1 MATMQAGVG
10 RERWTVAGVLAAGFA
25 LRMYFLLLPVSHD
38 DDTLAYA
45 ELARNWFHHG
55 IYGFLQG
62 GMIAPTLI
70 RLPGYPLFLG
80 VVFSIFGN
88 HLGAALV
95 IQALA
100 DLAGCWILYDCLR
113 TEVSRRAGW
122 AALLLAAFCPFTAA
136 YTATGMTE
144 SLSVFCVAAAIGAG
158 VRLVRAGR
166 EGRTAVGAMVALAA
180 ALGYAMLLR
189 PDGVLLTA
197 AFCAGL
203 VWYLRGSLGMGR
215 ALRVG
220 MATGL
225 LAMLPL
231 APWAI
236 RNFRTFGVVQPLA
249 PRYVNNPGEYVA
261 SGFGRWARTW
271 SVNYIDTGTVVWNLS
286 DQIDMDDIPA
296 RACYTNAECQRTE
309 ELIDQHDAVKGVPA
323 ALDAQFA
330 ALAGQ
335 RIRER
340 PWNYYVV
347 FPAERVASMWLWPR
361 TEMLNMSIYWWRV
374 REHPR
379 ESAIAIGLGLV
390 NLGYLVLAAIG
401 FARRRVPVQELLLGY
416 IALRCVLLATLENP
430 EQRYTMVAFPILI
443 VAGACA
449 LAGRWDAASS
459 GDAGVGSGRLTG
471 LRGG

>member
-1 MATMQAGVG
+1 MQARVR
-10 RERWTVAGVLAAGFA
+10 RERWAVAGVLAAGFA
-25 LRMYFLLLPVSHD
+25 LRMYFLLLPVSRD

-45 ELARNWFHHG
+45 ELARNWFHSG

-62 GMIAPTLI
+62 GTITPTLI

-80 VVFSIFGN
+80 VVFSVFGS
-88 HLGAALV
+88 HLSAALV
-95 IQALA
+95 IQALV
-100 DLAGCWILYDCLR
+100 DLVGCWILCDCLR

-144 SLSVFCVAAAIGAG
+144 SLSVFCVTAAIGAA
-158 VRLVRAGR
+158 VRVVRAGR
-166 EGRTAVGAMVALAA
+166 EGQVAVGAVVALAA
-180 ALGYAMLLR
+180 ALGFAMLLR

-197 AFCAGL
+197 SFCAGL
-203 VWYLRGSLGMGR
+203 AWYLRESLVGGR
-215 ALRVG
+215 ALRVA
-220 MATGL
+220 MATGIM
-225 LAMLPL
+225 AVLPL

-236 RNFRTFGVVQPLA
+236 RNFMTFGVVQPLA

-261 SGFGRWARTW
+261 NGFNRWMRTW
-271 SVNYIDTGTVVWNLS
+271 SVDYVDTGTVFWNLS

-296 RACYTNAECQRTE
+296 RACYSDAECQRTE
-309 ELIDQHDAVKGVPA
+309 ELINQHNAVNGVPA

-330 ALAGQ
+330 ALAAQ
-335 RIRER
+335 RIREK

-361 TEMLNMSIYWWRV
+361 TELLNMSIHWWRV

-379 ESAIAIGLGLV
+379 ESVISIGLGLV
-390 NLGYLVLAAIG
+390 NVGYLVLAGIG
-401 FARRRVPVQELLLGY
+401 FARRRVPLQGELLGY
-416 IALRCVLLATLENP
+416 LLLRCILLATMENP

-449 LAGRWDAASS
+449 AAGK
-459 GDAGVGSGRLTG
+459 
-471 LRGG
+471 RGGTDSPGGETRGARETTATVAAG